1 MFSGAALAAGG
12 VRAMSGVNLGNNL
25 VGVGAGAAACL
36 ERSGM
41 AVGGSNMDRGAAAS
55 SNVGPVREGS
65 IRGEGERSNGLDRT
79 TADRDRMAGLDR
91 WIVYTSQP
99 KKILSIVGVKELFL
113 FQCSFFLSDQQPSNQ
128 CSIVVHDFVLAGCL
142 ADCPVRSS

>member
-1 MFSGAALAAGG
+1 
-12 VRAMSGVNLGNNL
+12 MSGVNLGNNL
-25 VGVGAGAAACL
+25 VGVGAGAVACL

-65 IRGEGERSNGLDRT
+65 IMGEGERINGLDRT

-91 WIVYTSQP
+91 
-99 KKILSIVGVKELFL
+99 
-113 FQCSFFLSDQQPSNQ
+113 
-128 CSIVVHDFVLAGCL
+128 
-142 ADCPVRSS
+142 

>member
-1 MFSGAALAAGG
+1 MA
-12 VRAMSGVNLGNNL
+12 GVNLGNNL

-41 AVGGSNMDRGAAAS
+41 AVGGSNLDRGAAAS

-65 IRGEGERSNGLDRT
+65 IMGEGERINGLDRT

-91 WIVYTSQP
+91 
-99 KKILSIVGVKELFL
+99 
-113 FQCSFFLSDQQPSNQ
+113 
-128 CSIVVHDFVLAGCL
+128 
-142 ADCPVRSS
+142 